1 MACLTIVALY
11 IFGFIVTS
19 PPAPLQGRGAGG
31 EVTSGSEQS
40 CSVIVVAVSS
50 VNRTPVVLK
59 ANNQTTL
66 PLADHPATRPA
77 FDRYLSYFLIYAFA
91 SGTLAHCLPAV
102 LPVTKVT
109 TDGLLFVLNGLVLY
123 AIYRS
128 NEDKRLFYWLAVAYT
143 FTFIM
148 EALGVA
154 TGAIFGE
161 YKYGPTMWFQWLGV
175 PFVIA
180 LNWCVLTLACNEVAI
195 RILERVL
202 PAQSHKIKNR
212 ESRIENRESPTSQI
226 SSPPANRQSHIS
238 DTFTSASPANRK
250 SLITY
255 HLSLILLAAILTAL
269 YDVTIEPVAI
279 ALDYWQWGGGEI
291 PIQNYL
297 AWAGIAFLISL
308 PLYVFRIRFRSP
320 VLLVYFFAQLFFF
333 VVLNFML

>member
-1 MACLTIVALY
+1 MA
-11 IFGFIVTS
+11 
-19 PPAPLQGRGAGG
+19 
-31 EVTSGSEQS
+31 
-40 CSVIVVAVSS
+40 
-50 VNRTPVVLK
+50 
-59 ANNQTTL
+59 NQTAPPT
-66 PLADHPATRPA
+66 TFNRK
-77 FDRYLSYFLIYAFA
+77 LSYFLIFAFT

-102 LPVTKVT
+102 LPVTKLT

-128 NEDKRLFYWLAVAYT
+128 NEDKRLFYWLAIAYA

-195 RILERVL
+195 RLFERFF
-202 PAQSHKIKNR
+202 PEA
-212 ESRIENRESPTSQI
+212 SP
-226 SSPPANRQSHIS
+226 
-238 DTFTSASPANRK
+238 SASP
-250 SLITY
+250 
-255 HLSLILLAAILTAL
+255 LSHGEGSEERVGEERAPSIPYAFFLYPLVAAILTAL
-269 YDVTIEPVAI
+269 YDVSIEPVAI

-291 PIQNYL
+291 PLQNYL
-297 AWAGIAFLISL
+297 AWAIIAFLISL

-320 VLLVYFFAQLFFF
+320 VLLVYFWAQLFFF
-333 VVLNFML
+333 VVLNFTL

>member
-1 MACLTIVALY
+1 MTN
-11 IFGFIVTS
+11 S
-19 PPAPLQGRGAGG
+19 P
-31 EVTSGSEQS
+31 
-40 CSVIVVAVSS
+40 
-50 VNRTPVVLK
+50 
-59 ANNQTTL
+59 
-66 PLADHPATRPA
+66 ADIS
-77 FDRYLSYFLIYAFA
+77 FDRKLSYFLIFAFT
-91 SGTLAHCLPAV
+91 SGALAHCLPAV

-128 NEDKRLFYWLAVAYT
+128 NEDKRLFYWLAAAYA

-180 LNWCVLTLACNEVAI
+180 LNWCVLTLACNEVAV
-195 RILERVL
+195 RILERIF
-202 PAQSHKIKNR
+202 PPQGETPR
-212 ESRIENRESPTSQI
+212 ETPGESDR
-226 SSPPANRQSHIS
+226 AEL
-238 DTFTSASPANRK
+238 ALSPASHTLNTAYR
-250 SLITY
+250 IP
-255 HLSLILLAAILTAL
+255 HILSAVLAAILTAL

-291 PIQNYL
+291 PLQNYF
-297 AWAGIAFLISL
+297 AWAAIAFVISW
-308 PLYVFRIRFRSP
+308 PLYIFRIRFRNP

-333 VVLNFML
+333 VVLNWAY